1 VPEVT
6 EDTLDEI
13 DGVHVVT
20 GEQVLNEMRR
30 APARGEKP

>member
-6 EDTLDEI
+6 EDTLIEI

-20 GEQVLNEMRR
+20 GGQVLNEMRR
-30 APARGEKP
+30 ATAGREKS